1 MQRREENGN
10 LIISQKR
17 DFPALPKR
25 RGLTQGGE
33 GQLLVT
39 HMVSFSFSIA
49 SSCFLRTLIT
59 SFETVPSSLA
69 RARSSL
75 NSAVSLSSKN
85 RFGDA
90 TVVEVD
96 EA

>member
-1 MQRREENGN
+1 M
-10 LIISQKR
+10 
-17 DFPALPKR
+17 
-25 RGLTQGGE
+25 
-33 GQLLVT
+33 T